1 MTVSEYVKKRQEEAA
16 KKEEKRRERNRKKKE
31 QKEDD
36 GRMTCPPCIRAAKD
50 LMVLK
55 RLIEQH
61 KWILKEAEAWIR
73 KNREDIQ
80 SSEAAVLRLEETMKK
95 AACAKVFLMT
105 LPKKELAELWY
116 PENWSKYP
124 MLDYRNEMDGLYG
137 NDPLKQYREENGKL
151 VTGRKYRRYVA

>member
-1 MTVSEYVKKRQEEAA
+1 MKCNILDIVALCKTYEAAKKLVENYLYDYNNRIYQNDLAGLTPSEYYQYVTTGVYPCEDYYGVKPDEMMTVSEYVKKRQEEAA
-16 KKEEKRRERNRKKKE
+16 KKEEKHRERNRKKKE

-73 KNREDIQ
+73 KNREEIPQ
-80 SSEAAVLRLEETMKK
+80 V
-95 AACAKVFLMT
+95 C
-105 LPKKELAELWY
+105 
-116 PENWSKYP
+116 
-124 MLDYRNEMDGLYG
+124 GL
-137 NDPLKQYREENGKL
+137 
-151 VTGRKYRRYVA
+151 TGE